1 MVCYFRGVKCYLS
14 VLRGFDV
21 MNRTTGFPGSS
32 LSKESRF
39 TLIELLVVIAIIA
52 ILAAILL
59 PALQQARQRGFS
71 AGCMSNQKQMGGIVQ
86 QYANDYQY
94 IPWNNP
100 LSRRWYSMRQYLPGS
115 DIVKENAA
123 GVTHT
128 NLDSNEIIRRRVGIF
143 FCPQRYQHPLHR
155 LRANGNKKNA
165 SSDVYYTWTI
175 DSSFW
180 GTAGYVDTPKYSVIK
195 HPSRQFMMV
204 EISRQST
211 GSLYTRYYWVNSNV
225 FPHNNHA
232 NVLHYDG
239 HSGAH
244 KEVMPY
250 FHNEYKNVNS
260 SSAGKHW
267 NYLI

>member
-1 MVCYFRGVKCYLS
+1 MKSF
-14 VLRGFDV
+14 
-21 MNRTTGFPGSS
+21 NAGSGYIR
-32 LSKESRF
+32 SKAARF

-59 PALQQARQRGFS
+59 PALQSARQRGFS
-71 AGCMSNQKQMGGIVQ
+71 AGCQSNQKQMGGAVQ

-94 IPWNNP
+94 IPWNNST
-100 LSRRWYSMRQYLPGS
+100 SRRWYSMRQYFPGS

-128 NLDSNEIIRRRVGIF
+128 YLDSNEIIRRRVGVF

-165 SSDVYYTWTI
+165 SPDIYYTWTI
-175 DSSFW
+175 DTGFW
-180 GTAGYVDTPKYSVIK
+180 KTTGYVDTPKYSVIK
-195 HPSRQFMMV
+195 NPSKQFMMV

-211 GSLYTRYYWVNSNV
+211 GSLYTRYYWVNANV
-225 FPHNNHA
+225 FPHSNHA

-239 HSGAH
+239 HSEAY
-244 KEVMPY
+244 KEHMPY

-260 SSAGKHW
+260 TAASKHW